1 MSDPIRH
8 PSLPAAER
16 RKKRPTEYIES
27 GRFQSIRVFALES
40 SGVRGATMTQ
50 SATTPGSF
58 AEIREEPICHEH
70 LVKHASISI
79 VFKVERLLDVVV
91 QKGGLGGFKLI
102 ERAIA
107 APYVKD
113 YDALPANG
121 PAGWAMLFDLSNWG
135 LLSAW
140 WDGRRVGGAVIAFNT
155 EGVQML
161 EGRRDL
167 AMLWDL
173 RVAPEMRR
181 SGIGSALFA
190 ATEQWAKTRGCR
202 QLNVET
208 QNINVAA
215 CNFYASHGC
224 QLGAIDRF
232 AYPELPNEVQLL
244 WYKNLPCDGVA

>member
-1 MSDPIRH
+1 M
-8 PSLPAAER
+8 
-16 RKKRPTEYIES
+16 
-27 GRFQSIRVFALES
+27 GRFKSISVFGLES
-40 SGVRGATMTQ
+40 SGVIRGATMTQ
-50 SATTPGSF
+50 SATTAGGF
-58 AEIREEPICHEH
+58 AEIREEPIRHEN
-70 LVKHASISI
+70 LVKHARISI
-79 VFKVERLLDVVV
+79 VFKVERILDVIV
-91 QKGGLGGFKLI
+91 QQGGLGGFKLI

-113 YDALPANG
+113 YDALSANG
-121 PAGWAMLFDLSNWG
+121 PAAWARQFDLSNWG

-155 EGVQML
+155 DGVQML
-161 EGRRDL
+161 EGRSDL

-202 QLNVET
+202 LLKVET

-224 QLGAIDRF
+224 QLGAINRF
-232 AYPELPNEVQLL
+232 AYADLRGEVQLL
-244 WYKNLPCDGVA
+244 WYKNLSGNGVA